1 MTRTRAFITAAVTA
15 LALGAAGCGDDDE
28 NNDRRTTTDDSP
40 VNTDTPAQPQ
50 GTTPAPSGDDPETRT
65 TRTDGE

>member
-1 MTRTRAFITAAVTA
+1 MPRTRSLIAAGLTA
-15 LALGAAGCGDDDE
+15 LAFAAAGCGDDDKTGDE
-28 NNDRRTTTDDSP
+28 RTTTDDSP

-50 GTTPAPSGDDPETRT
+50 ETTPAPAGSDPDTRT